1 MRQKGGDME
10 AVKDMALPD
19 TFAFAGPNEAT
30 LNPGSYQEFSVS
42 LNLCLALWKVA
53 AD

>member
-10 AVKDMALPD
+10 AIEDMALPD
-19 TFAFAGPNEAT
+19 TFALTRPNEAT
-30 LNPGSYQEFSVS
+30 LNSGSYQEFGIG
-42 LNLCLALWKVA
+42 LNLCLAFWKVA